1 MTANRFESK
10 IILVTGGN
18 SGIGLAT
25 ARRLATEG
33 ATVIIS
39 GRNRETLDRAMQHL
53 GERAQGIKVDM
64 TRVSEI
70 EELYAQVKE
79 KFGRLDGLFANAGI
93 AITEAIEN
101 VNEQNLDAMINTN
114 IKGTFFTLQKAIP
127 LLSQGAAI
135 VITGSAT
142 DTKGPPLFAVY
153 AATKAA
159 VRSMARTFSSTLI
172 ERGIRVNVV
181 SPGPIETA
189 IWEGFDAG
197 VVEQRKQA
205 NPSRRF
211 GKPEEVASAVAYL
224 LSPESSYIVGAELYI
239 DGGAGQL

>member
-79 KFGRLDGLFANAGI
+79 KFGRLDGLFANAG
-93 AITEAIEN
+93 
-101 VNEQNLDAMINTN
+101 DR
-114 IKGTFFTLQKAIP
+114 
-127 LLSQGAAI
+127 
-135 VITGSAT
+135 
-142 DTKGPPLFAVY
+142 Y
-153 AATKAA
+153 H
-159 VRSMARTFSSTLI
+159 
-172 ERGIRVNVV
+172 
-181 SPGPIETA
+181 
-189 IWEGFDAG
+189 
-197 VVEQRKQA
+197 
-205 NPSRRF
+205 
-211 GKPEEVASAVAYL
+211 
-224 LSPESSYIVGAELYI
+224 
-239 DGGAGQL
+239 GGD